1 MRIKTTID
9 LFEYWNR
16 IRGDDVAPL
25 RSQVEPTDLRQILS
39 SVFLLETCEMGR
51 VGFRLAGTRICDLFG
66 RDLRGVSFSDLW
78 AHGHDDIEHTAAGVM
93 SHAIPALLNATGFTA
108 AGHRACFEIILLPLR
123 SDEGECDKLLGAI
136 APAIAASWLEVVPL
150 QFLALDRSRLLH
162 ERLGG
167 DDEPNDA
174 ELEDKHTLYA
184 RPPSIAD
191 TMRRVMSNLLT
202 APDVP
207 AVSIRHN
214 RARA

>member
-1 MRIKTTID
+1 
-9 LFEYWNR
+9 
-16 IRGDDVAPL
+16 V
-25 RSQVEPTDLRQILS
+25 
-39 SVFLLETCEMGR
+39 
-51 VGFRLAGTRICDLFG
+51 
-66 RDLRGVSFSDLW
+66 
-78 AHGHDDIEHTAAGVM
+78 HTAAGVM

-123 SDEGECDKLLGAI
+123 SDDGECDKLLGAI

-162 ERLGG
+162 ERLG
-167 DDEPNDA
+167 DEEPNDA

-191 TMRRVMSNLLT
+191 TMRRVISNLL
-202 APDVP
+202 AEPEVP